1 MAQPPYEITPVILQL
16 VASISE
22 KIGALS
28 AIYLDRPKPH
38 LRKENRIKTIQSSL
52 QIEGNSLS
60 LDQVTA
66 IFENKRVLG
75 PEKDILEVQNAIR
88 VYEKLQDWKP
98 LQLKSFLEAH
108 SLLMKGLIPDAG
120 KFRTRQVGIFQGSQV
135 AHVAPPAANVHFL
148 MQELFDYLR
157 KSKDPFLIKSC
168 VFHYE
173 MEFIHPFM
181 DGNGRMGRL
190 WQTLLLMQSYPV
202 FEFIPIENE
211 IKNRQQD
218 YYRALA
224 ASDKEGKSTPFIAF
238 MLEVIDQSLASL
250 LAQQRAPLTALERLA
265 YFREL
270 IQDKPFS
277 RKDYLKAFKDLSTAT
292 ASRDLQR
299 GVEEGIL
306 EKKGEKRVTVYWYCE
321 G

>member
-1 MAQPPYEITPVILQL
+1 MQPPYDITPAILLL

-22 KIGALS
+22 RIGALN
-28 AIYLDRPKPH
+28 ATYLDRPKPH
-38 LRKENRIKTIQSSL
+38 LRKENRIRTIQSSL

-75 PEKDILEVQNAIR
+75 PAKDILEVQNAIR
-88 VYEKLQDWKP
+88 VYEKLQDWQP
-98 LQLKSFLEAH
+98 LQMKSFLQAH
-108 SLLMKGLIPDAG
+108 ALLMKGLISDAG
-120 KFRTRQVGIFQGSQV
+120 KFRTGQVGILQGNQV

-148 MQELFDYLR
+148 MWELFNYLR

-202 FEFIPIENE
+202 FEFIPFENE

-224 ASDKEGKSTPFIAF
+224 LSDREGKSTRFIEF
-238 MLEVIDQSLASL
+238 MLEVADQSVASL
-250 LAQQRAPLTALERLA
+250 LTQHRKPLTAPERLA
-265 YFREL
+265 YFRDQ
-270 IQDKPFS
+270 IQDRPFS
-277 RKDYLKAFKDLSTAT
+277 RKDYLNAFKGLSTAT
-292 ASRDLQR
+292 ASRDLQK
-299 GVEEGIL
+299 GVEDGIL
-306 EKKGEKRVTVYWYCE
+306 QKTGEKRLTTYCYS
-321 G
+321 